1 MKKFLAIVAIAS
13 FAVACNNSSESKP
26 ATDSPATAPVVVDSP
41 AVKVDSP
48 AVKVDSPA
56 VKVDSPA
63 VAK

>member
-26 ATDSPATAPVVVDSP
+26 ATDSPAVKIDTPAAPVVDTP

-56 VKVDSPA
+56 VK
-63 VAK
+63 K